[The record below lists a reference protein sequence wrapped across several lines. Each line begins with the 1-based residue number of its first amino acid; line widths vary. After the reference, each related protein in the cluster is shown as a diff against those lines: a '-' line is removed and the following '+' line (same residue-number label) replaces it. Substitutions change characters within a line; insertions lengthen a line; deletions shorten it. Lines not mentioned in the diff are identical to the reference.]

1 MNKILPKKYDEF
13 LEKGYW
19 DKFFNKLKKNSDLE
33 YFEWYG
39 EYKDFASIL
48 QSHISKTDTILN
60 IGCGKSL
67 LSEQM
72 YDTGYE
78 SIVNIDFSEKVVEG
92 SFILRFLY
100 INSLKKWLKDQ
111 RIKDPKWYMR
121 SWTYTT

>member
-39 EYKDFASIL
+39 EYNDFASIMA
-48 QSHISKTDTILN
+48 QHISKNHKILN

-72 YDTGYE
+72 YDQGYE
-78 SIVNIDFSEKVVEG
+78 EIVNIDFSDKVIQGRDRVIHIPSYCE
-92 SFILRFLY
+92 
-100 INSLKKWLKDQ
+100 
-111 RIKDPKWYMR
+111 
-121 SWTYTT
+121 